1 MHGDTNIISPHD
13 SLNLDPALLQI
24 SSLNTK
30 KIVAFAFRRYGTPD
44 SAVSTPPFRLWS
56 SGGSDEVNRLRWGD
70 RGVGVGHLWEPT
82 LHEPDSRLPQVPS
95 HLLVEQI

>member
-1 MHGDTNIISPHD
+1 MHGLTNIKSPHD
-13 SLNLDPALLQI
+13 SFYLDTALLQNC
-24 SSLNTK
+24 SLNTI
-30 KIVAFAFRRYGTPD
+30 KIVAFTFRRNGTPD

-95 HLLVEQI
+95 HLLVEYI